1 MIAWYST
8 FLPKWHFASVVVVIV
23 VVVVVVVVGV
33 GRQCVPGGA
42 RLPGNRSLPVVK
54 WRPGSRC

>member
-23 VVVVVVVVGV
+23 VVVIGV

-54 WRPGSRC
+54 

>member
-1 MIAWYST
+1 MVAWYSK
-8 FLPKWHFASVVVVIV
+8 FLPKWHSASVVVVIV
-23 VVVVVVVVGV
+23 VVVVVVIGV

-54 WRPGSRC
+54 SRPGSRC

>member
-1 MIAWYST
+1 MIAWYSK
-8 FLPKWHFASVVVVIV
+8 FLPKWHSASVVVVIV
-23 VVVVVVVVGV
+23 VVVVVVIGV

-54 WRPGSRC
+54 

>member
-1 MIAWYST
+1 MVAWYST

-23 VVVVVVVVGV
+23 VVVVVVGVV

-54 WRPGSRC
+54 

>member
-23 VVVVVVVVGV
+23 VVVVV
-33 GRQCVPGGA
+33 GRLCVPGGA

-54 WRPGSRC
+54 